1 MITVIGSFVVDLT
14 SRTPHMPVPGETVL
28 GRSFKLGPGGKGGNQ
43 AVAAARAGSQVNMI
57 TKLGN
62 DEFGAI
68 AVKSFK
74 ADGINLDYTPIT
86 EDYPTGAAL
95 ILVDDSG
102 ENMIVVTLGACG
114 TITREEV
121 FAAEEAIKKSS
132 VVVTQLET
140 SNEAVIAAVEL
151 ANKYNV
157 PVIFNPAPYNDN
169 YPRKILPLVTYAT
182 PNETEAGYMA
192 GLAVIDDESALLAA
206 SKIKQMGVKTVI
218 ITLGKR
224 GSLIYQDTDD
234 YTFVPAFNV
243 KAIDTTGAGDAFNG
257 GLAHAIE
264 KGMEI
269 KEAVRFANAVAAI
282 SVTRFGTAPAMP
294 TKAEIARFLKGEKN
308 DQ

>member
-1 MITVIGSFVVDLT
+1 
-14 SRTPHMPVPGETVL
+14 
-28 GRSFKLGPGGKGGNQ
+28 
-43 AVAAARAGSQVNMI
+43 
-57 TKLGN
+57 
-62 DEFGAI
+62 
-68 AVKSFK
+68 
-74 ADGINLDYTPIT
+74 
-86 EDYPTGAAL
+86 
-95 ILVDDSG
+95 
-102 ENMIVVTLGACG
+102 
-114 TITREEV
+114 
-121 FAAEEAIKKSS
+121 
-132 VVVTQLET
+132 
-140 SNEAVIAAVEL
+140 
-151 ANKYNV
+151 
-157 PVIFNPAPYNDN
+157 
-169 YPRKILPLVTYAT
+169 
-182 PNETEAGYMA
+182 
-192 GLAVIDDESALLAA
+192 
-206 SKIKQMGVKTVI
+206 MGVKTVI

>member
-1 MITVIGSFVVDLT
+1 MITVVGSFVVDLT

-43 AVAAARAGSQVNMI
+43 AVAAARAGSRVNMI
-57 TKLGN
+57 TKLGD

-74 ADGINLDYTPIT
+74 ADNINIEYTPIT
-86 EDYPTGAAL
+86 KDHPTGSAQ
-95 ILVDDSG
+95 IIVDDTG

-114 TITREEV
+114 AITREEV

-140 SNEAVIAAVEL
+140 SLEAVMAAVEL

-169 YPRKILPLVTYAT
+169 YPREILPMVTYAT
-182 PNETEAGYMA
+182 PNETEAGFMA
-192 GLAVIDDESALLAA
+192 GLEITDDESALLAA
-206 SKIKQMGVKTVI
+206 SKIKEMGVKTVI

-224 GSLIYQDTDD
+224 GCLIYANADD
-234 YTFVPAFNV
+234 YDFIPAFNV
-243 KAIDTTGAGDAFNG
+243 EAVDTTGAGDAFNG
-257 GLAHAIE
+257 GFAHAIE
-264 KGMEI
+264 KGMDV
-269 KEAVRFANAVAAI
+269 KEAVRYASAVAAI
-282 SVTRFGTAPAMP
+282 SVTRFGTAPSMP
-294 TKAEIARFLKGEKN
+294 TESEINEFIRLLPVS
-308 DQ
+308 